1 MGVPLKPDPRREWL
15 KRRRRR
21 KLPALITMQSL
32 ARLADLDSDEILDRI
47 KRGHIAPLFAT
58 HEATALLV
66 LLRRERSRRLLDWD
80 DTDPET
86 EH

>member
-21 KLPALITMQSL
+21 KLPQVITMTTL
-32 ARLADLDSDEILDRI
+32 ARLTELDSDEILDRI
-47 KRGHIAPLFAT
+47 KRGHIAASFTP
-58 HEATALLV
+58 HEATALLM
-66 LLRRERSRRLLDWD
+66 LLRRERSRRFFDLDD
-80 DTDPET
+80 DDPET